1 MALRPWELLLLD
13 SPEAGH
19 QLWEAKSSLATTWKY
34 DCESPKLFPINTSFA
49 VAEIVGR
56 LRAKT
61 PGITKTK
68 LARWKTPKTLA
79 GLLPEESVKS
89 VWEDFNIGSFEE
101 TIKLAS
107 EVRVSN
113 IKESQMAFRTILRAI
128 KTSYEVSYLGVEMLA
143 RTKVSILHSGLDR
156 IAKAAGLEGQTKKGF
171 AGFLDDLC
179 PCGLNNHAGA
189 VRQLSRRSTRMRRP
203 SSRKGAKKP
212 LAQAKAS

>member
-1 MALRPWELLLLD
+1 MAMRPWEHMLMD
-13 SPEAGH
+13 DPETVS

-49 VAEIVGR
+49 VTEVLGR
-56 LRAKT
+56 LRSKAPK
-61 PGITKTK
+61 ITKRK

-89 VWEDFNIGSFEE
+89 IWEDFNIGSFEE

-107 EVRVSN
+107 QVRVSN
-113 IKESQMAFRTILRAI
+113 IQESQMAFRTILRAI
-128 KTSYEVSYLGVEMLA
+128 ETTYLVSYLGVEMLA
-143 RTKVSILHSGLDR
+143 RPKVNILHSGLDK
-156 IAKAAGLEGQTKKGF
+156 IAKAAGLFEGQTKKGF

-179 PCGLNNHAGA
+179 PCGLKNHAGA

-203 SSRKGAKKP
+203 SSRKGTKRP
-212 LAQAKAS
+212 LVR